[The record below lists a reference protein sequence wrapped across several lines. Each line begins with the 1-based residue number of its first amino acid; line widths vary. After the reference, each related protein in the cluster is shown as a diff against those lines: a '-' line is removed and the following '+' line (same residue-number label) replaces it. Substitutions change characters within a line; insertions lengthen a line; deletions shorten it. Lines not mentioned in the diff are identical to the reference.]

1 MLNKPFCTVGLS
13 PWDEKTL
20 AEGDPVTMWR
30 PAGRLQLGLSL
41 VLGVFAGVTLLLIPA
56 LVTPANQASTT
67 ETEGLISALSRSD
80 SSTGPETASPASTGT
95 SDKLQLGLGLFL
107 LLLPASVLSFLTR
120 KWAVRKLQQY

>member
-1 MLNKPFCTVGLS
+1 
-13 PWDEKTL
+13 
-20 AEGDPVTMWR
+20 MWR
-30 PAGRLQLGLSL
+30 PGGRVQLGISL
-41 VLGVFAGVTLLLIPA
+41 TLGVLAGIALLSIPL
-56 LVTPANQASTT
+56 LVTPTQQASTT
-67 ETEGLISALSRSD
+67 ETEGLIAALSRSD